1 MIFSLPT
8 EARVVK
14 KLYLQCVECIVKN
27 EIKLKTYEHET
38 VIEQNF
44 DLQTLSFVCEIVK
57 KNINQLILF
66 RKLEV
71 FLSLNPE
78 NKNKSILTNKSI
90 NHRELSTYS
99 MLSKC
104 LLDEYDYYLFRVI
117 LFCKSVKEFFKNVF
131 IDDDDDDFNTLQI
144 IQNCRQFAIK
154 DILVKK
160 SKEENVNLNSFA
172 IVWVA
177 IQRIDKEE
185 NVKKKIKILSE
196 CHNVLD
202 VNWILHKQ
210 TMNKLMYYLL

>member
-1 MIFSLPT
+1 M
-8 EARVVK
+8 
-14 KLYLQCVECIVKN
+14 
-27 EIKLKTYEHET
+27 
-38 VIEQNF
+38 
-44 DLQTLSFVCEIVK
+44 
-57 KNINQLILF
+57 
-66 RKLEV
+66 
-71 FLSLNPE
+71 
-78 NKNKSILTNKSI
+78 
-90 NHRELSTYS
+90 STYS
-99 MLSKC
+99 LLSKY
-104 LLDEYDYYLFRVI
+104 LLDEYDYHLFCVI

-131 IDDDDDDFNTLQI
+131 INDDDDFNTLQI

-177 IQRIDKEE
+177 IQRINKEE

-202 VNWILHKQ
+202 VNWILHEQ